1 MLNVEKLSRDQML
14 EVVADRLA
22 RKRVDGD
29 AVTAMSKVIFNDEFP
44 VIDFDVCKYGT
55 CWDFEF
61 KGPLVKF
68 ELQRLLEMVPGRV
81 RNVDIMID
89 GITDPERLRVRVGQE
104 LG

>member
-1 MLNVEKLSRDQML
+1 MLNVEKLSTEQTLELMANRVASNKISRDSL
-14 EVVADRLA
+14 
-22 RKRVDGD
+22 G
-29 AVTAMSKVIFNDEFP
+29 TISKAIFNDEFP
-44 VIDFDVCKYGT
+44 VIGFDVCKYGT

-68 ELQRLLEMVPGRV
+68 DLQRLMELVPGRV